1 MLLLLH
7 KINEITRMLRTKI
20 KINKVNNLTDARYFA
35 AMGVDYLG
43 FCCNVNTEM
52 YCAPSKIKEITDW
65 VEGPEFVMEFD
76 GWQSEED
83 IQTLVSLHM
92 AQALHFGAFSS
103 YTHNFGLPVF
113 KDIILENIQEA
124 SLEGIDYPVL
134 RSDKN
139 FKELT
144 ASEKS
149 TITHLVSQNKIFL
162 DIGFDTEDLPLI
174 LDHWVLYGLIL
185 RGGDEEKTG
194 FKSFEDLDDI
204 FQILGA

>member
-1 MLLLLH
+1 MLH
-7 KINEITRMLRTKI
+7 TKV

-43 FCCNVNTEM
+43 FCCNINTER
-52 YCAPSKIKEITDW
+52 YCAPSKIREITEW
-65 VEGPEFVMEFD
+65 VEGPEFVMELD

-83 IQTLVSLHM
+83 IHALLSLNIT
-92 AQALHFGAFSS
+92 QALHFGAFSS
-103 YTHNFGLPVF
+103 YSVNFGLPVF

-124 SLEGIDYPVL
+124 SLEEIDYPVL

-139 FKELT
+139 FKQLT
-144 ASEKS
+144 TTEKS
-149 TITHLVSQNKIFL
+149 TITGLVSQNKIFL
-162 DIGFDTEDLPLI
+162 DIDFDKEDLPAI
-174 LDHWVLYGLIL
+174 LDHWLIYGLIL

-194 FKSFEDLDDI
+194 FKSFEDLDEI